1 MLKNFV
7 SSLWSV
13 TCITAWM
20 ITVGSIII
28 LYELGLTA
36 FEIGAKTFMPR
47 KRIIKSNLS

>member
-20 ITVGSIII
+20 MTVGSVIIF
-28 LYELGLTA
+28 YELGLIA
-36 FEIGAKTFMPR
+36 VDIAIRTFMPR
-47 KRIIKSNLS
+47 KRIIKSNFS